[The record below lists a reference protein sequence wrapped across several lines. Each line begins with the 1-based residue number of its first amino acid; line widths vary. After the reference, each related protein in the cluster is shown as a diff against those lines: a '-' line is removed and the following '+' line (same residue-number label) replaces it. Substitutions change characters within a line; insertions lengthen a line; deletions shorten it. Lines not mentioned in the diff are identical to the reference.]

1 MGLFDAF
8 TGQPV
13 IDAANKAAGAATA
26 GYNAGYG
33 QYAPLAQ
40 AGRTALT
47 TNYNKGTTALAP
59 FASAGTTALPAYLD
73 ALGLNGPEGI
83 ARAQSSF
90 RTSPGYDFA
99 FNQGL
104 DAIDRR
110 AASRGMLSSGNTNI
124 DTINFAHGIAD
135 QDWNSYLDRLLGVT
149 DRGQNAAGSTAN
161 LYAGLGTGLN
171 NSYGNQAQTAY
182 GTQVGIGNANAGAD
196 IAAGN
201 AKMQGNAYLWGA
213 LINGGKAL
221 AGIAGYGLPSKGTS
235 PIGWSPSIA
244 G

>member
-13 IDAANKAAGAATA
+13 IDAANKAATAATA

-47 TNYNKGTTALAP
+47 NNYTTGIQQFAPWLNTGIKGNATY
-59 FASAGTTALPAYLD
+59 SD
-73 ALGLNGPEGI
+73 ALGLNGPEGNT
-83 ARAQSSF
+83 RATAAFQS
-90 RTSPGYDFA
+90 SPGYDFA
-99 FNQGL
+99 LNQGL
-104 DAIDRR
+104 TAVDRR
-110 AASRGMLSSGNTNI
+110 AASRGLLGSGNTTMDEFNY
-124 DTINFAHGIAD
+124 AHGLAD
-135 QDWNSYLDRLLGVT
+135 QDYGRWLDRLLGVSNN
-149 DRGQNAAGSTAN
+149 GQNAAGSTAN

-201 AKMQGNAYLWGA
+201 AEMQGNANLWGA
-213 LINGGKAL
+213 LINGAKAVASG
-221 AGIAGYGLPSKGTS
+221 AGSLGFKPFA
-235 PIGWSPSIA
+235 
-244 G
+244 